1 MPASKKHN
9 SYLTVVSAPEADT
22 TPGMEPGAQATKP
35 ALTEAEK
42 RIFVAVANAHFERI
56 YAKLF
61 TSLQGRLTELDK
73 GAIEEYQQEEALQ
86 VLYLQGAADL
96 LEEFDAAELL
106 QEFEQDPA
114 RK

>member
-9 SYLTVVSAPEADT
+9 SHLTLVSAPEADT
-22 TPGMEPGAQATKP
+22 TAGMEAGAQATKP
-35 ALTEAEK
+35 VLTEAEK
-42 RIFVAVANAHFERI
+42 RIFVAVANAYFERI

-61 TSLQGRLTELDK
+61 ASLPARLTELDK
-73 GAIEEYQQEEALQ
+73 SPLEGYPQEEALQ
-86 VLYLQGAADL
+86 MLYLQGAADL

-106 QEFEQDPA
+106 QELEQDPA